1 MQCNAMQIIV
11 TKCYKQLSLA
21 NFSILITHISP
32 PQVPSK
38 KLSITTDMSSFVGL
52 GRTQLLKPVIA
63 LAGWTFVQEIWMYA
77 TRIPAIYKY
86 QVSFEE
92 DKVKEDKHT
101 KIPLWVH
108 RMADNYN
115 NLHEQPQVFYAV
127 ALTLTLLGEDHQY
140 TRLAAWGY
148 VGIRVAH
155 SLWHNLVN
163 EPFVRLCMF
172 SSSSVVLAGL
182 TARAA
187 SCLFL

>member
-1 MQCNAMQIIV
+1 
-11 TKCYKQLSLA
+11 
-21 NFSILITHISP
+21 
-32 PQVPSK
+32 
-38 KLSITTDMSSFVGL
+38 MSSFLGL
-52 GRTQLLKPVIA
+52 GRTQLLQPVIA

-86 QVSFEE
+86 NVSFDEN
-92 DKVKEDKHT
+92 KVKEDKHT
-101 KIPLWVH
+101 KIPVKVH

-127 ALTLTLLGEDHQY
+127 AITLTLLGDNHYY

-148 VGIRVAH
+148 VGMRLVH

-163 EPFVRLCMF
+163 EPFVRFCLF
-172 SSSSVVLAGL
+172 STSSVVLAGL

-187 SCLFL
+187 ALLF